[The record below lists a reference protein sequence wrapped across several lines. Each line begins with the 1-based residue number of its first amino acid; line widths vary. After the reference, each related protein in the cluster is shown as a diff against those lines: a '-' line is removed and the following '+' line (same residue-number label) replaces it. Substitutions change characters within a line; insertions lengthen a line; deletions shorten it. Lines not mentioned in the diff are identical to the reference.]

1 MIMESRIVSIALAL
15 MAPVSAPAAPAKSG
29 LAVVHRLSDA
39 KIDEVSRQSAA
50 AKPAKTP
57 KSRVDQS
64 WRAEQWWGVT
74 ALGCT

>member
-1 MIMESRIVSIALAL
+1 MESRIVSIALAL

-39 KIDEVSRQSAA
+39 NIGEVSRRSAA

-74 ALGCT
+74 AFGCT